1 MRSAHAP
8 RQAREARQAR
18 QARQARVWLVTDPW
32 FGDDVVVRCITRVS
46 RVLDRGAFGVQLRDK
61 RRAIPSL
68 RLFASQ
74 LRLVTRDAGAFFAV
88 NGHNEDAVRV
98 ARDVGADGVHLGG
111 GAGSVAEARA
121 VMGPRAWISVAA
133 HSDDDVRRAGHERA
147 DAVLVSPIFAT
158 APASHAPPAN
168 GSLAS
173 RPRKVARGIEALRS
187 ARACAAPELCV
198 IALGG
203 ITADT
208 VASCV
213 SAGADGVA
221 VIRAL
226 LASDHPDEVARA
238 IDDGL
243 RRR

>member
-1 MRSAHAP
+1 MRTAASAP
-8 RQAREARQAR
+8 RA
-18 QARQARVWLVTDPW
+18 WLVTDPR
-32 FGDDVVVRCITRVS
+32 FGDDVIVRCIRRVS

-61 RRAIPSL
+61 KRAIPSL

-74 LRLVTRDAGAFFAV
+74 VRLVTREAGALFV
-88 NGHNEDAVRV
+88 INGYSEDAVRV

-111 GAGSVAEARA
+111 GAGTVAQARA
-121 VMGPRAWISVAA
+121 LMGSNAWVSMAA
-133 HSDDDVRRAGHERA
+133 HTDDDVRRASRERA
-147 DAVLVSPIFAT
+147 NAVLVSPIFAT
-158 APASHAPPAN
+158 AAASHASAA
-168 GSLAS
+168 GAS
-173 RPRKVARGIEALRS
+173 RKVPRGVEALRS
-187 ARACAAPELCV
+187 ARAAAPELCV

-208 VASCV
+208 VASCI

>member
-1 MRSAHAP
+1 MKAP
-8 RQAREARQAR
+8 RGPRAPRL
-18 QARQARVWLVTDPW
+18 WLVTDPS
-32 FGDDVVVRCITRVS
+32 FGDDAIVRCVERVS

-68 RLFASQ
+68 RLFASR
-74 LRLVTRDAGAFFAV
+74 LRLVTRESGAFFAV
-88 NGHNEDAVRV
+88 NGHHAEAVRV

-121 VMGPRAWISVAA
+121 LLGPHAWVSVAA
-133 HSDDDVRRAGHERA
+133 HADDDVRRAGHERA

-158 APASHAPPAN
+158 APATHAKPAN
-168 GSLAS
+168 GEPAT
-173 RPRKVARGIEALRS
+173 RKVPRGVEALRS
-187 ARACAAPELCV
+187 ARACAPPELCV

-221 VIRAL
+221 VIRAI
-226 LASDHPDEVARA
+226 LASAQPDEAARA

-243 RRR
+243 QRR

>member
-1 MRSAHAP
+1 MNARHAP
-8 RQAREARQAR
+8 RL
-18 QARQARVWLVTDPW
+18 WLVTDPS
-32 FGDDVVVRCITRVS
+32 FGDDAIVRCVERVS

-61 RRAIPSL
+61 KRAIPSL
-68 RLFASQ
+68 RIFASR
-74 LRLVTRDAGAFFAV
+74 LRVVTRDAGAFLAV
-88 NGHNEDAVRV
+88 NGHHADAVRV

-121 VMGPRAWISVAA
+121 VFGSRAWISVAA
-133 HSDDDVRRAGHERA
+133 HGDDDVRRAGRERA

-158 APASHAPPAN
+158 SPASHTARPSEPAAP
-168 GSLAS
+168 
-173 RPRKVARGIEALRS
+173 KVPRGIEALRS
-187 ARACAAPELCV
+187 ARACAPAGLCV

-213 SAGADGVA
+213 SAGANGVA

-226 LASDHPDEVARA
+226 LASARPDEVARA